1 MTMMQNILKG
11 LSVSSIILLLI
22 ALFLSSAGVSSL
34 TELGALSFL
43 IPVFPVIGIVLGYG
57 AGRFQTRRY
66 LKLFIMGL
74 GLIFIAGLGLA
85 IFMVFADPSSAQ
97 NSEKAYSVF
106 ILSVTGFLIYGTVMV
121 PVLLLGVYILEKWTR
136 R

>member
-1 MTMMQNILKG
+1 M
-11 LSVSSIILLLI
+11 
-22 ALFLSSAGVSSL
+22 
-34 TELGALSFL
+34 GAISFL

-74 GLIFIAGLGLA
+74 GLVFISGLGLA
-85 IFMVFADPSSAQ
+85 IFMVFTDPSSVQ

-106 ILSVTGFLIYGTVMV
+106 MLSVTGFLIYGTIMV
-121 PVLLLGVYILEKWTR
+121 PLLLLGVYILEKWTR
-136 R
+136 